1 VNLKGYSETE
11 LLEEVRDI
19 LAQPGE
25 VSDGQR
31 IRLEAINQEFQ
42 RRERE
47 PCTNPTGTFC

>member
-25 VSDGQR
+25 VTEGQR
-31 IRLEAINQEFQ
+31 VRLEAINQELQ
-42 RRERE
+42 RREQQ
-47 PCTNPTGTFC
+47 

>member
-25 VSDGQR
+25 VTEGQR
-31 IRLEAINQEFQ
+31 VRLEAINQEFQ
-42 RRERE
+42 RREQQ
-47 PCTNPTGTFC
+47 